1 MIGLILA
8 LSGWACAG
16 IYLILTLQGIES
28 AIAQVDLSLLGGAA
42 VSFATGLV
50 SWAVLVYL
58 GSLFGIKR
66 PRLLRNPRLLRKRN
80 R

>member
-16 IYLILTLQGIES
+16 IYLILTVQTLGN
-28 AIAQVDLSLLGGAA
+28 AIARANVLLLGDAA
-42 VSFATGLV
+42 FFLVTGVV
-50 SWAVLVYL
+50 SWLVLVYL
-58 GSLFGIKR
+58 GSLFGIR
-66 PRLLRNPRLLRKRN
+66 RPRLLRKR